1 MKISE
6 AAKLLGISTDTIR
19 YYEKEGVIYPK
30 RISQN
35 NYRDLDNKDV
45 ISYAPNKI
53 VDKNIE
59 L

>member
-35 NYRDLDNKDV
+35 NYRDPFKLTLVSPCIPAADV
-45 ISYAPNKI
+45 ASHK
-53 VDKNIE
+53 
-59 L
+59 